1 MGSRADFYVLL
12 NLRIEGEYT
21 LYVCFYRTQAVDEPT
36 LLQMLPDR
44 LRSEI
49 AINVHLD
56 TLKKVP

>member
-1 MGSRADFYVLL
+1 MYIFLSFDVHF
-12 NLRIEGEYT
+12 
-21 LYVCFYRTQAVDEPT
+21 RTQAVDEPA

-56 TLKKVP
+56 TLKKVQYNNPK